1 MPATTTASS
10 GNIVVPM
17 STILQALEGV
27 LSPAERD
34 ALISAVVGVR
44 AGQVQPGDLITAQFV
59 NSLLQDVNALQLRV
73 AALEGGMGGPVLVR
87 IDPSNETSVGD
98 LLTLIG
104 SGFDIQPGKT
114 TVLMGGVQISAFNLG
129 SDSGQLMFQ
138 VPASFSGLPKTVDVS
153 VKVGDRTSASLAC
166 LVKPLVPQ
174 QGGQVVIEA
183 STAALGTITVGNT
196 YPIAWKVDSQTLLP
210 ATYRFALLFTGITGS
225 SIAAWKSAATIAPAG
240 DQQITRGAPI
250 TVTANVKVPT
260 GASAATVS
268 LDVISTDGLF
278 HTTSSPLDLV
288 VGQAPAVSDPRVTFD
303 PIAIGAAAQ
312 TLRKAQITVDGVSL
326 SGVQVK
332 FGQTGVI
339 PLTVRLQADAA
350 HPGTATAAGDYT
362 YAAVIET
369 PAGRWAAPVLAS
381 TSDNGV
387 AAGSTRS
394 LHVTVQNTDAG
405 ASTLP
410 TFLKISA
417 AHRPSGSS
425 APADFTAFIRI
436 PIQGYAS

>member
-1 MPATTTASS
+1 MPPTTASP

-17 STILQALEGV
+17 STILQALDGV
-27 LSPAERD
+27 LSPSERD
-34 ALISAVVGVR
+34 ALLGAVVGIR
-44 AGQVQPGDLITAQFV
+44 TDQVQPGDLITAQFV
-59 NSLLQDVNALQLRV
+59 NSLLEDINTLQLRV
-73 AALEGGMGGPVLVR
+73 AALEGGVGGPVLVR

-98 LLTLIG
+98 LLTLVG

-114 TVLMGGVQISAFNLG
+114 TVLMSGVQISAFHLG
-129 SDSGQLMFQ
+129 SDSTRLMFQ
-138 VPASFSGLPKTVDVS
+138 VPDSFTGLPKTVAVS
-153 VKVGDRTSASLAC
+153 VKVGDRSSTSLAC
-166 LVKPLVPQ
+166 LVNPLVPQ
-174 QGGQVVIEA
+174 QGGQVVIEPK
-183 STAALGTITVGNT
+183 TPTLGSIVVGNT
-196 YPIAWKVDSQTLLP
+196 YPISWEVDSQTLLP
-210 ATYRFALLFTGITGS
+210 ATYRFSLLFTGLTGS
-225 SIAAWKSAATIAPAG
+225 SVTAWRTASPIVPAG
-240 DQQITRGAPI
+240 DQQITRGQPI

-260 GASAATVS
+260 GASKATIS

-312 TLRKAQITVDGVSL
+312 TVRKAQIVVDGVSL

-339 PLTVRLQADAA
+339 PITVRLQADAE
-350 HPGTATAAGDYT
+350 HPGTPTAAGDYT
-362 YAAVIET
+362 FTAVVET
-369 PAGRWAAPVLAS
+369 PAGRWGVPVVAPLAAP
-381 TSDNGV
+381 GV

-394 LHVTVQNTDAG
+394 LNVTVQNTDAG
-405 ASTLP
+405 TSTIP

-417 AHRPSGSS
+417 AHRPPGSA

-436 PIQGYAS
+436 PIQGYVS